1 MANTKVAELS
11 IDDFKNLIRETVSQT
26 IIDMLNNPDEGLEL
40 REDFSAKLRQSLA
53 EVQIGG
59 KTTPANEAAAKLGLE
74 W

>member
-1 MANTKVAELS
+1 MSHAKVADLG
-11 IDDFKNLIRETVSQT
+11 IDDLKSLIRETVAQT
-26 IIDMLNNPDEGLEL
+26 IIDMLNNSEEGLEL

-59 KTTPANEAAAKLGLE
+59 KTTPAREAAAKLGLE

>member
-1 MANTKVAELS
+1 MSYAKVADLS
-11 IDDFKNLIRETVSQT
+11 IDDFKSLIRETVSQT
-26 IIDMLNNPDEGLEL
+26 IFDVLNDSDEGLEL

-53 EVQIGG
+53 EVKIGG

>member
-1 MANTKVAELS
+1 MAYPKVADLS
-11 IDDFKNLIRETVSQT
+11 IDDFKSLIRETVSQT

-59 KTTPANEAAAKLGLE
+59 KTTPVHEAAAKLGLE

>member
-1 MANTKVAELS
+1 MSYAKVADLS
-11 IDDFKNLIRETVSQT
+11 IDDFKSLIRETVSQT

-53 EVQIGG
+53 EVQTGG
-59 KTTPANEAAAKLGLE
+59 KTIPAHEVAAKLGLE